1 MHPSKIPSP
10 DGMSPFFFQ
19 KYWHVVGGDITEAVL
34 SELNLGHVLT
44 KMNFTHIVL
53 IPKRKDPQ
61 TMLDYRPIS
70 RSNVVSRVVSKVLA
84 NRVKNILPNIISN
97 A

>member
-10 DGMSPFFFQ
+10 NGMSPFFFQ
-19 KYWHVVGGDITEAVL
+19 KSWHVVGGNVTKAVL
-34 SELNLGHVLT
+34 SKLNLGHVLT

-84 NRVKNILPNIISN
+84 NRVKNILSNIISN
-97 A
+97 T

>member
-19 KYWHVVGGDITEAVL
+19 KHWHVVGGYVTEAVL
-34 SELNLGHVLT
+34 SELNLGHVLM

-61 TMLDYRPIS
+61 TMLDYHLIS

-84 NRVKNILPNIISN
+84 NRVKNILPNIILN